1 MSRKRSR
8 EKPSI
13 DTQLVEIY
21 EDLANEDEK
30 IRFKAAHAFL
40 TKFSPRTNHSNEQL
54 SEAVRRLVRGLCS
67 GRKAARI
74 GFSIALTEFLSQ
86 QWGDPNNT
94 DGTSYIS
101 QLIDVLIKQTETT
114 GDVAGQEERDHQF
127 GRLFGAEAF
136 FKSGIL
142 LQVNAP
148 SNAWERTLD
157 AIYEA
162 AKKKPWLREEC
173 GWILYGAAQTISEG
187 DHDLR
192 FIQVLVNKLVKSGL
206 AKTPE
211 GIAIWLKVQIEFPE
225 IELPTDIWRGG
236 GPLLAKHKLKLAK
249 ILKETTSAERPD
261 EKKGEMSQRGSW
273 TSRIHF
279 AWNVILSELTKE
291 KHTQATGL
299 KSETLSLEE
308 FWQVAVDEHLFASTS
323 SDERKYWGFLLFQQV
338 FGGAPR
344 IFLQALFSPN
354 FMRCLTNQLA
364 SKERYLHRAAERT
377 IKTIMK
383 RANLEPSVAAIAMSG
398 LLADSL
404 DKTLSFDSLTKTK
417 TVDRLMAL
425 SDDLSLRH
433 FVPKLCDKLVRPG
446 VIDEKDATARR
457 QITINLLTS
466 VLKSRQ
472 SNAIRD
478 IGSSAATDPTCH
490 ILEVFA
496 TYSYFVI
503 EKSHFARPDCPVPPM
518 SGRTQDTLRT
528 RLSSCLS
535 YILSRKPNPALF
547 ASHVVGV
554 VLRHEIDEQMHSVL
568 DFTSALK
575 DTISKARAI
584 LDKVQ
589 NRISTESSDKTTL
602 HAFELLYSLTL
613 LQVYNGDAD
622 AVSMLNEL
630 RGCYNLLIERRQVAD
645 RFGSETLIEIL
656 LSFVA
661 KPSQLF
667 RRLAQQVFSAFSS
680 NIQRDDL
687 QSMIKVL
694 ETKENLSGQNEMFE
708 DEAGHSSDAASSTD
722 GSDVEEVDMTN
733 GNGAPASTSNDNG
746 SEVSRESDN
755 NQDNSGEEDEELAA
769 FEMKLAQALKTRPLN
784 VETDE
789 AGNEESTDEDMDDNQ
804 MEALDEHI
812 ASMFKARKRA
822 VSKKKQK
829 VDARETIVNFKCRV
843 LELLEIFVQMRH
855 TDVLALD
862 LLVPLL
868 IVTRTT
874 TSSLVSSKACNVM
887 RDFSKLCKSQ
897 EVPQIVDKAA
907 IVKLLREVHIEAMW
921 ESSNAHASACSQ
933 ASLLLVKILVADD
946 RENLRL
952 VVKVYGDT
960 QVSLLMD
967 PNCRVKTSF
976 FTDWLNWCNTAR
988 PAR

>member
-8 EKPSI
+8 ERPSI

-30 IRFKAAHAFL
+30 TRFKAAHAFL
-40 TKFSPRTNHSNEQL
+40 TKFSLRTNHSSEQL

-86 QWGDPNNT
+86 QWGDVRNT

-114 GDVAGQEERDHQF
+114 GNVAGQEERDHQF

-136 FKSGIL
+136 IKSGIL
-142 LQVNAP
+142 FQVDAP
-148 SNAWERTLD
+148 ANTWDRTLD
-157 AIYEA
+157 VIYEA

-187 DHDLR
+187 DHDPR
-192 FIQVLVNKLVKSGL
+192 FIQTLVNKLVESGL

-211 GIAIWLKVQIEFPE
+211 GIAIWLKVQVDIPE

-236 GPLLAKHKLKLAK
+236 SPLLPRHRSKLAK

-261 EKKGEMSQRGSW
+261 EKNEQISQRGSW

-279 AWNVILSELTKE
+279 AWTVILAELTKE
-291 KHTQATGL
+291 NHSQARGR
-299 KSETLSLEE
+299 KSEIISLEE

-323 SDERKYWGFLLFQQV
+323 SDERKYWGFLLFRQV
-338 FGGAPR
+338 FGSAPQAL
-344 IFLQALFSPN
+344 LQALFSPN
-354 FMRCLTNQLA
+354 FVRCLINQLA
-364 SKERYLHRAAERT
+364 SRERYLHRAAERT
-377 IKTIMK
+377 IKSIIN
-383 RANLEPSVAAIAMSG
+383 RASLEPSVAAIAMSG
-398 LLADSL
+398 LLAESSG
-404 DKTLSFDSLTKTK
+404 KNLSFHSLTKTK

-433 FVPKLCDKLVRPG
+433 FVSKLCDKLVRPG
-446 VIDEKDATARR
+446 VINEKDATARR
-457 QITINLLTS
+457 QITVDLLTS
-466 VLKSRQ
+466 LLKSRQ
-472 SNAIRD
+472 SNAARD
-478 IGSSAATDPTCH
+478 IDSPAATDLTGY
-490 ILEVFA
+490 ILEVFS
-496 TYSYFVI
+496 TYSYFTM
-503 EKSHFARPDCPVPPM
+503 ENPHPDRPDCPVPPM

-535 YILSRKPNPALF
+535 YILSRNPNPALF
-547 ASHVVGV
+547 ASHVVHV
-554 VLRHEIDEQMHSVL
+554 VLRHELDEQMHSVL
-568 DFTSALK
+568 DFTSTLK
-575 DTISKARAI
+575 ETFSKARAI
-584 LDKVQ
+584 LDNLQ
-589 NRISTESSDKTTL
+589 RQTSSQSSEKITL

-622 AVSMLNEL
+622 AVSMLDEL
-630 RGCYNLLIERRQVAD
+630 RGCYDLLIERRQVAD
-645 RFGSETLIEIL
+645 EFGSEALIEIL
-656 LSFVA
+656 LSFIA
-661 KPSQLF
+661 RPSQLF
-667 RRLAQQVFSAFSS
+667 RRLAQQVFSAFTS
-680 NIQRDDL
+680 NIRHSGL

-694 ETKENLSGQNEMFE
+694 EAKENLSGQNEMFE
-708 DEAGHSSDAASSTD
+708 DEAGHSSDASSTD
-722 GSDVEEVDMTN
+722 GSDVEEIDMMN
-733 GNGAPASTSNDNG
+733 GNGTPASPDDENG
-746 SEVSRESDN
+746 SKLSRGSAD

-784 VETDE
+784 VGTDE
-789 AGNEESTDEDMDDNQ
+789 AGNEESTDEDMDDDQ

-812 ASMFKARKRA
+812 ASMFKERKKV

-829 VDARETIVNFKCRV
+829 VDAKESIVNFKCRV
-843 LELLEIFVQMRH
+843 LELLEIFVKMRY

-868 IVTRTT
+868 TVTRTT
-874 TSSLVSSKACNVM
+874 TSSLVSGKACNVV
-887 RDFSKLCKSQ
+887 RDFSKLCKGQ
-897 EVPQIVDKAA
+897 EVPRITDKAA
-907 IVKLLREVHIEAMW
+907 IVKLLKEVHSEAMR
-921 ESSNAHASACSQ
+921 ESSNAHTSACSQ
-933 ASLLLVKILVADD
+933 ASLLLVKVLVAND
-946 RENLRL
+946 RENLRV

-960 QVSLLMD
+960 QISLLLD
-967 PNCRVKTSF
+967 PKCRVKTSF
-976 FTDWLNWCNTAR
+976 FTDWFNWCNTAR